1 MMRAIVVSVV
11 LALVGAVAHA
21 DGIVLESYTGE
32 RPADA
37 SRLLTPVLEELSRK
51 KFTAGDGVART
62 FDSQVSKPSRQPKP
76 LPGDFAAQVDK
87 GFKAW
92 IAGNFDESIKILV
105 PLIENAHGNTGQFAM
120 EPAQREPLQKA
131 LIALSLAQLRIGDPG
146 AMRATM
152 SELVRSFPEAQIS
165 RATYGPDA
173 ATAFN
178 AVRKDLQAQG
188 TGKLTVKVTDD
199 SGIVFI
205 DEAYRAVGSTTAEVI
220 PGDYRVLVMANKQP
234 SRAHRVT
241 VRANEETKVEID
253 AAFDL
258 AVRTTGFTG
267 LSYATDADRQA
278 HEAAHAAEFARAIG
292 VSAVAVVGVDQVRGK
307 ASVVGALISLSTGR
321 EIRRASIPLE
331 PDPSNDRLVALARFL
346 GGEEPAAGLDVQF
359 ASAAAAAAAHEQGR
373 DHDGGPEQ
381 SGGSGAGRWGGWRFI
396 TGFLG
401 AGGLITGA
409 ILVGLDGRCSKQP
422 AAGQPCNDLYS
433 TATPG
438 YIALGAGAVF
448 TGISI
453 YLFVTHKTAP
463 IVHAMQGGAT
473 VGFATSW

>member
-1 MMRAIVVSVV
+1 MKRWLAV
-11 LALVGAVAHA
+11 LTVCLAFAATREARA

-37 SRLLTPVLEELSRK
+37 ARLLTPVLEELSRK
-51 KFTAGDGVART
+51 KFTAGDSVARQ
-62 FDSQVSKPSRQPKP
+62 FDSQISRPSRQPKP
-76 LPGDFAAQVDK
+76 VQGDFAAQVDK

-92 IAGNFDESIKILV
+92 VSGSFDESIKILV
-105 PLIENAHGNTGQFAM
+105 PLIENAHANTGQFAM
-120 EPAQREPLQKA
+120 DPSLREPLQKA
-131 LIALSLAQLRIGDPG
+131 LIALSLAQQRIGDPG

-152 SELVRSFPEAQIS
+152 TELVRSFPEAQIS

-178 AVRKDLQAQG
+178 GVRKEIQAQG
-188 TGKLTVKVTDD
+188 TGKLSVKVTDD

-205 DEAYRAVGSTTAEVI
+205 DEAYRAVGSTTAQVI
-220 PGDYRVLVMANKQP
+220 PGEYRVLVMANKQP

-241 VRANEETKVEID
+241 VRANEEATVEID

-267 LSYATDADRQA
+267 LSYATDAERQA
-278 HEAAHAAEFARAIG
+278 HEATHAAQFARMVGA
-292 VSAVAVVGVDQVRGK
+292 SAVAVVGVDQVRGK
-307 ASVVGALISLSTGR
+307 ASIVGALISLSTGR

-331 PDPSNDRLVALARFL
+331 PDPSNDRLTSLARFL
-346 GGEEPAAGLDVQF
+346 GGEEAAPGLNVQF
-359 ASAAAAAAAHEQGR
+359 ATAAAAAAHDKER
-373 DHDGGPEQ
+373 DRGPEQ
-381 SGGSGAGRWGGWRFI
+381 PETGAGRWGGWRFI

-401 AGGLITGA
+401 LGGLVTGA
-409 ILVGLDGRCSKQP
+409 VLVGFDGRCSKEP

-438 YIALGAGAVF
+438 FIALGAGAVF
-448 TGISI
+448 TGISV

-463 IVHAMQGGAT
+463 VLQPTQGGAT
-473 VGFATSW
+473 VGFMTRW